1 LLAANKALFDRLCD
15 LGLLETMKGGPVFL
29 GECNECQAQFI
40 NSDSDAKNDSE
51 TKIVG
56 IRISV
61 DGWNCSEN
69 TSLIHCGSRR
79 PIWFEHGIEPP
90 EESDPDSIRNVANEI
105 LGKYLEKILSM
116 IKDGDLER
124 HSLSAITS
132 EYGEEAVVSCVDL
145 DEVDTRWALQDFNFH
160 LRFSCADFL
169 LGVEGSIESPV
180 AILLRELRWGA
191 EDFSEC
197 SYFDEICSDLGMD
210 PDAIE

>member
-1 LLAANKALFDRLCD
+1 
-15 LGLLETMKGGPVFL
+15 
-29 GECNECQAQFI
+29 
-40 NSDSDAKNDSE
+40 
-51 TKIVG
+51 
-56 IRISV
+56 
-61 DGWNCSEN
+61 
-69 TSLIHCGSRR
+69 
-79 PIWFEHGIEPP
+79 
-90 EESDPDSIRNVANEI
+90 
-105 LGKYLEKILSM
+105 M

-132 EYGEEAVVSCVDL
+132 EYGEEAVVSYVDL
-145 DEVDTRWALQDFNFH
+145 DEVDTKWALQDFNFH

-210 PDAIE
+210 SDAIE